1 MHWQED
7 SLPLSHLGSLF
18 GLILVFYLN
27 FKSERWLVVFQSV
40 RPSVDNAELWTA
52 DKCSGK
58 GCIIVGKY
66 LKRSENLKTVQG

>member
-1 MHWQED
+1 M
-7 SLPLSHLGSLF
+7 
-18 GLILVFYLN
+18 
-27 FKSERWLVVFQSV
+27 VVFQSV

-66 LKRSENLKTVQG
+66 LKRSENLKTFEG